1 VDERSPV
8 SYWEQLERPAQDSV
22 TVDGVELRRRSR
34 VRLRPQR
41 RADAFDLVLD
51 GKAAIVEE
59 VVQGMDG
66 TVQLA
71 VTVEDDPGRDLGEDR
86 QIGHRFFFAP
96 DEVEPL
102 DGAEPEVA
110 RLRILVAGIGNVF
123 MGDDAFGVEVVARLA
138 RSKLPAGVV
147 VQDFGIRGMDLAYAL
162 AGYDVA
168 VFVDAMPRGGAPG
181 TLYLL
186 EPELDD
192 QDAVPDAHGMD
203 PVAVLALA
211 RELGDPLPR
220 VLVVG
225 CEPTEVL
232 TLEDDVVAELSAPV
246 RAVIDDA
253 VRMVERL
260 LDDLVADDVGKEE
273 VT

>member
-1 VDERSPV
+1 VTERAPTN
-8 SYWEQLERPAQDSV
+8 YWEQLERPAQDSV
-22 TVDGVELRRRSR
+22 TVGDVDIRRRSR
-34 VRLRPQR
+34 VRLRPKR
-41 RADAFDLVLD
+41 RADAFDLVLE

-59 VVQGMDG
+59 VVQSMDG
-66 TVQLA
+66 AVQLA

-86 QIGHRFFFAP
+86 QMGHRFFFAP

-102 DGAEPEVA
+102 DGVEPGAA

-123 MGDDAFGVEVVARLA
+123 MGDDGFGVEVVSRLA
-138 RSKLPAGVV
+138 RSKLPAGVI

-162 AGYDVA
+162 AGHDVA
-168 VFVDAMPRGGAPG
+168 ILVDAMPRGGAPG
-181 TLYLL
+181 SLYLV

-203 PVAVLALA
+203 PVTVLALA

-225 CEPTEVL
+225 CEPSQVL

-253 VRMVERL
+253 VRMLERL
-260 LDDLVADDVGKEE
+260 LDDLVEADSEKEQMP
-273 VT
+273 

>member
-1 VDERSPV
+1 M

-22 TVDGVELRRRSR
+22 IVDGVELRRRSR

-51 GKAAIVEE
+51 GKSAFVEE

-66 TVQLA
+66 MVQLA

-102 DGAEPEVA
+102 DGGEPETA
-110 RLRILVAGIGNVF
+110 RMRILVAGIGNVF
-123 MGDDAFGVEVVARLA
+123 MGDDGFGVEVAGGLA

-162 AGYDVA
+162 AGNDVA
-168 VFVDAMPRGGAPG
+168 IFVDAMPRGGAPG
-181 TLYLL
+181 TLYLV

-203 PVAVLALA
+203 PVTVLALA

-225 CEPTEVL
+225 CEPSQVL
-232 TLEDDVVAELSAPV
+232 TLEDDVVAELSAPM

-260 LDDLVADDVGKEE
+260 LDDLVE
-273 VT
+273 VESGREQAT

>member
-1 VDERSPV
+1 M
-8 SYWEQLERPAQDSV
+8 SYWEQLERPAQDAV

-51 GKAAIVEE
+51 GKSAIVEE
-59 VVQGMDG
+59 IVQSMDG

-102 DGAEPEVA
+102 EGAEPGTA

-123 MGDDAFGVEVVARLA
+123 MGDDGFGVEVVSRLA

-162 AGYDVA
+162 AGHDVA
-168 VFVDAMPRGGAPG
+168 VFVDAMPRGGTPG
-181 TLYLL
+181 TLYLV
-186 EPELDD
+186 EPELDE
-192 QDAVPDAHGMD
+192 QQAVPDAHGMD
-203 PVAVLALA
+203 PVTVLALG

-225 CEPTEVL
+225 CEPSEVL

-260 LDDLVADDVGKEE
+260 LDDLVEADSGREQ